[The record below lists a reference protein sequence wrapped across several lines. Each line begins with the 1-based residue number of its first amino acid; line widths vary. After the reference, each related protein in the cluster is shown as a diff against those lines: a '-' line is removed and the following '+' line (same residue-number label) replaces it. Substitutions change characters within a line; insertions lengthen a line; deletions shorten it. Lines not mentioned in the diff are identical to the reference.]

1 MYVCIILVTNDYDD
15 CDDDGVINNTAD
27 QTDFQEGNFPG
38 TNK

>member
-1 MYVCIILVTNDYDD
+1 MYVGIILMTNDYGD

-27 QTDFQEGNFPG
+27 QTDLQEGNFPG